1 MSDDELVLFA
11 LEGSREF
18 GAAVARGLN
27 VALAEHEE
35 RDFEDGEHKIRALT
49 PARNRDVFVL
59 HSLHGEPGR
68 SVNDKLCRV
77 LFFIAALRDAGA
89 GRVTAVTPYLCY
101 GRKDRKTKPR
111 DPVTTRYLAQLFE
124 AAGVDCVMAMDVH
137 NLAAFQNAF
146 RRPTIHL
153 EARPLLVEHFAARL
167 GGEDLV
173 VVSPDAG
180 GLKRADRFRD
190 ALGKKL
196 GRRLPTAIM
205 EKKRS
210 DDILGGEML
219 VGDVA
224 GKTAIV
230 LDDLISSG
238 ATLLRAAR
246 ACLDHGAAR
255 VFAAATHGVF
265 AEGAEPTLAD
275 PALERI
281 ALCDT
286 IPPSR
291 LGEALRQTK
300 IDLLDAAGLFADA
313 IGRAHG
319 GGSISELLEA

>member
-1 MSDDELVLFA
+1 MIDAELVLFA
-11 LEGSREF
+11 LEGSREW
-18 GAAVARGLN
+18 GAAVARRLN

-35 RDFEDGEHKIRALT
+35 RDFEDGEHKTRSLT
-49 PARNRDVFVL
+49 PVRNKDVYVL
-59 HSLHGEPGR
+59 HSLHGGPGR
-68 SVNDKLCRV
+68 SVNDKLCRL
-77 LFFIAALRDAGA
+77 LFFIGALRDAGA

-153 EARPLLVEHFAARL
+153 EARPLFVEHFAARL

-173 VVSPDAG
+173 IVSPDAG

-190 ALGKKL
+190 ALGGKL
-196 GRRLPTAIM
+196 GRHLPTAIM

-210 DDILGGEML
+210 DGVVGGEML
-219 VGDVA
+219 AGDVD

-246 ACLDHGAAR
+246 ACRDRGAGR

-265 AEGAEPTLAD
+265 AEEADRVLAD

-281 ALCDT
+281 VVCDT
-286 IPPSR
+286 IPPFR
-291 LGEALRQTK
+291 LGDAIRQTK
-300 IDLLDAAGLFADA
+300 LDLLGAAQLFADA
-313 IGRAHG
+313 IGRAHN
-319 GGSISELLEA
+319 GGSITELLEG